1 MFLLSDLAVTTSE
14 NKGLALTITP
24 EASLEADFVIR
35 YFITGAGLHPASSGS
50 FLYASG
56 AFEFARG
63 TTAALTT
70 TIGRTVNNLVKD
82 YPKGLS
88 VKIASYEVNEVG
100 GVRTESNEN
109 VLLDDHRV
117 TITDSS
123 DTTAK
128 ATHDVPFTSNRD
140 VENLGNSFDS
150 RDISQGAGDDLLI
163 ITRHMTRSHDLNDTD
178 GQNIIKF
185 DYGVVITSISQS
197 VSTLLNGERRINE
210 SRIQFDSGLSLKTK
224 LPAGNL
230 FQIGDN
236 ALLSYDDF
244 YNEIRKDG
252 TLSSG
257 STILNRAYKV
267 TEHQVSYVPFQTATG
282 AFSVSGL
289 TDQVQEGQT
298 LSFTLAPSATLSSL
312 TTISW
317 QITGVGRVPLSKS
330 DITTTKGVLTFAAN
344 ATSTDSQSVTIPIN
358 DNQLIDYERQFLL
371 KIEATDSSGVS
382 ESLVENYVVTIT
394 DNEMASEG
402 ELFQLST
409 IYDDVI
415 LLGNDNRKEEI
426 TGSEGDDI
434 YVVTRHLV
442 SDVRLSDVSGDNII
456 KFDEGVVITKVDED
470 KIQFTA
476 DFVIYNKLSLT
487 VETGAELTISTPV
500 IYDYQIGD
508 GLVMGYEDFIS
519 ALTSG
524 GFTTDAQ
531 SQPTTSLATPY
542 PVTQTTASTGVSL
555 SHSNIT
561 IIEGRQT
568 IYKDLAT
575 IKSTLS
581 GYGVS
586 VSDSRFEAARSGSD
600 HILRIKANS
609 VFDYEAGADVL
620 VPIRFHK
627 SGEADVTATFTVHL
641 LDKNEAP
648 TATGFATSYQLTE
661 DGTTS
666 KTATETPVISDPDA
680 GDTLDTL
687 IIRAIYTPAGGFITE
702 QIVALGQDYTL
713 PLSYGT
719 LHISRASEGGFSWYY
734 QLDNG
739 AAAVNGLTGTQT
751 VTESLSFS
759 LGDDENLGAPTSQL
773 TITIQGH
780 NDAPVLTKQLRAISL
795 KEGHY
800 AEATDTAFSF
810 LVSDPDGTPTVTL
823 SGDDRFQLTSDY
835 KVQIKAGSSF
845 DYETVADR
853 SFTLTITATDNLDT
867 TLTDTQTIV
876 VAFADLNEAPTIDSG
891 VGFINIEADTA
902 ISYDI
907 PATAFADQ
915 DDNDALTYTVSL
927 NGGGALPTWLSFA
940 NNTLSGTPTSTDVG
954 RYVLDITATDKAGL
968 SVIDKLVIA
977 PKLTATEL
985 DNNSFY
991 LGTAHSTHS
1000 GGRLVGNVTVSQLE
1014 DVTASLTGA
1023 DASFFTVTS
1032 TNKDISITYKDGV
1045 TDDSRLIG
1053 TAYDVQLLLVDND
1066 SASRKLTLN
1075 TLNIIQGKEIIA
1087 TTQLSRN
1094 FLTGTSGDDVAVAP
1108 DNGLQSNILTF
1119 GGDDLI
1125 YGSNNGDIIRSG
1137 TGDDIIYAKGG
1148 KDLVYLSSGANIV
1161 DGGADNDILDFGA
1174 ATSGVTFDLS
1184 GETDSEG
1191 FFRATGTGLE
1201 GTRFKNFESIYATN
1215 YDDVI
1220 KGDDN
1225 ANTIN
1230 ARGGN
1235 DTIHAYGGDDVID
1248 ADGGNTIYA
1257 GDGNDDISIK
1267 AGSENDSNVIYG
1279 GQGNDNLQALNGNDY
1294 LYGGEGKDILT
1305 GSGGDDFLYGNVG
1318 DDRLAGDSGN
1328 DVLDGGAGAD
1338 EIRGGT
1344 GFDRLTYANSSQAV
1358 SVVLAIVQIDG
1369 APTVYT
1375 SVGSTGGDAEG
1386 DKIADIEEIIGSDH
1400 DDIFYAG
1407 NTAENFDGGKGV
1419 NTVSYAYSTTVEL
1432 ITIDLSASTDEDGY
1446 VKGAT
1451 GAFAQGDKFKNI
1463 QNLTGSNV
1471 SASVFVGNDQNNI
1484 LTAPSHLG
1492 SNLKGGAGNDTLIG
1506 GEDFYID
1513 SSGRKTQRVQLG
1525 KDVLDGGAGQDVIHA
1540 KGGRDVIYGSAGGDV
1555 IDGGAGLDTLT
1566 YVNSNAGITMDFTT
1580 ATYHDDGYIS
1590 GFTGGYAAG
1599 DKFKN
1604 IEFLKGSSHN
1614 DTITYR
1620 HQDDSKLPGLIGFYL
1635 LGGDDIFT
1643 GSDVREEVF
1652 SGTGD
1657 DTIRTHG
1664 GNDTVNIEGGDNLVY
1679 LGDGID
1685 EVIVQDEK
1693 SSTDDVLTAYGEA
1706 GDDTL
1711 RGGNKTIDKL
1721 YGGAGNDS
1729 LHGLKNNDVLHGG
1742 DGDDRIFNDG
1752 GDDVV
1757 DGGAGTDT
1765 IHLGSGKDIITGGTG
1780 TDIFTMGKNI
1790 GLAESQGTDI
1800 FTDFEQ
1806 GEKIKLDL
1814 PNFSDDNKFTGT
1826 TIDDVLNAFKMTGQT
1841 NTWRISQ
1848 ANTAND
1854 SGKND
1859 PTKLDTL
1866 VHYSFLG
1873 SSEYYIRFVFEDLD
1887 FDLTASHFEI
1897 V

>member
-1 MFLLSDLAVTTSE
+1 MFLLSDLAITTSE
-14 NKGLALTITP
+14 NEGLALTITP

-88 VKIASYEVNEVG
+88 VKIASYEVNEFG
-100 GVRTESNEN
+100 GVRTESNES

-197 VSTLLNGERRINE
+197 VSNLTNGERRINE

-267 TEHQVSYVPFQTATG
+267 TEHQVSYIPFQTATG

-358 DNQLIDYERQFLL
+358 DNQLIDYKRQFLL

-394 DNEMASEG
+394 DNETASEG

-456 KFDEGVVITKVDED
+456 KFDEGVVITAVDED

-508 GLVMGYEDFIS
+508 GLVMSYEDFIS

-542 PVTQTTASTGVSL
+542 PVTQTTANTGVSL

-561 IIEGRQT
+561 IIEGRQN
-568 IYKDLAT
+568 ISKDLAT

-600 HILRIKANS
+600 YILRIKANS
-609 VFDYEAGADVL
+609 VFDYQAGADVL

-687 IIRAIYTPAGGFITE
+687 IVRAIYRPAGGYITQ
-702 QIVALGQDYTL
+702 QIVATGQDYAL
-713 PLSYGT
+713 ALSYGT
-719 LHISRASEGGFSWYY
+719 LHISRANEGGFSWYY
-734 QLDNG
+734 QLDNS
-739 AAAVNGLTGTQT
+739 AEAVNGLTGTQT
-751 VTESLSFS
+751 VTESLSFTLS
-759 LGDDENLGAPTSQL
+759 DDENRGAPTPQL

-780 NDAPVLTKQLRAISL
+780 NDAPILTKQLRAISL

-823 SGDDRFQLTSDY
+823 TGDNRFQLSSDY

-853 SFTLTITATDNLDT
+853 SFTLTITATDNLDA
-867 TLTDTQTIV
+867 TLKDTQTIV
-876 VAFADLNEAPTIDSG
+876 VAFADLNEAPTIDTG
-891 VGFINIEADTA
+891 VGFINLEADTA

-915 DDNDALTYTVSL
+915 DANDALTYAVS
-927 NGGGALPTWLSFA
+927 NEGGGALPSWLRFA
-940 NNTLSGTPTSTDVG
+940 NNSLSGTPTSTDIR
-954 RYVLDITATDKAGL
+954 RYVLDVTATDKGGL

-977 PKLTATEL
+977 PELSATTL
-985 DNNSFY
+985 DNSSFY

-1000 GGRLVGNVTVSQLE
+1000 GGRKVGTLTVNQT
-1014 DVTASLTGA
+1014 DDFTASLTGA
-1023 DASFFTVTS
+1023 DASYFTLTTTGDAVT
-1032 TNKDISITYKDGV
+1032 ITYKENI
-1045 TDDSRLIG
+1045 TDDSRTIG
-1053 TAYDVQLLLVDND
+1053 TAYDVALVITDND
-1066 SASRKLTLN
+1066 ASSRTLTLTN
-1075 TLNIIQGKEIIA
+1075 LNIIQGKEIISA
-1087 TTQLSRN
+1087 TLVSGN
-1094 FLTGTSGDDVAVAP
+1094 VIIGTSGDDVAVAP
-1108 DNGLQSNILTF
+1108 NNGLQSNFQTF
-1119 GGDDLI
+1119 GGNDLI
-1125 YGSNNGDIIRSG
+1125 YGSNKGDIIRSG
-1137 TGDDIIYAKGG
+1137 TGDDIIYAQDGG
-1148 KDLVYLSSGANIV
+1148 DIVYLSSGANIV
-1161 DGGADNDILDFGA
+1161 DGGAGNDILDFGE

-1191 FFRATGTGLE
+1191 FFRATGKGLE
-1201 GTRFKNFESIYATN
+1201 GTRFKNFESIYATHH
-1215 YDDVI
+1215 DDVI

-1225 ANTIN
+1225 VNNIFT
-1230 ARGGN
+1230 RGGN
-1235 DTIHAYGGDDVID
+1235 NLVYSYGGDDIIF
-1248 ADGGNTIYA
+1248 AEGQNTIYT
-1257 GDGNDDISIK
+1257 GDGDDEVK
-1267 AGSENDSNVIYG
+1267 FDSVSNKYTNYLYG
-1279 GQGNDNLQALNGNDY
+1279 EKGNDNLRGNSSTDY
-1294 LYGGEGKDILT
+1294 IYGGVGDDDVL
-1305 GSGGDDFLYGNVG
+1305 GAGGNDFLYGNEG
-1318 DDRLAGDSGN
+1318 DDRLAGDTGN

-1338 EIRGGT
+1338 E
-1344 GFDRLTYANSSQAV
+1344 
-1358 SVVLAIVQIDG
+1358 
-1369 APTVYT
+1369 
-1375 SVGSTGGDAEG
+1375 
-1386 DKIADIEEIIGSDH
+1386 
-1400 DDIFYAG
+1400 
-1407 NTAENFDGGKGV
+1407 
-1419 NTVSYAYSTTVEL
+1419 
-1432 ITIDLSASTDEDGY
+1432 
-1446 VKGAT
+1446 
-1451 GAFAQGDKFKNI
+1451 
-1463 QNLTGSNV
+1463 
-1471 SASVFVGNDQNNI
+1471 
-1484 LTAPSHLG
+1484 
-1492 SNLKGGAGNDTLIG
+1492 
-1506 GEDFYID
+1506 
-1513 SSGRKTQRVQLG
+1513 
-1525 KDVLDGGAGQDVIHA
+1525 
-1540 KGGRDVIYGSAGGDV
+1540 
-1555 IDGGAGLDTLT
+1555 
-1566 YVNSNAGITMDFTT
+1566 
-1580 ATYHDDGYIS
+1580 
-1590 GFTGGYAAG
+1590 
-1599 DKFKN
+1599 
-1604 IEFLKGSSHN
+1604 
-1614 DTITYR
+1614 
-1620 HQDDSKLPGLIGFYL
+1620 
-1635 LGGDDIFT
+1635 
-1643 GSDVREEVF
+1643 
-1652 SGTGD
+1652 
-1657 DTIRTHG
+1657 
-1664 GNDTVNIEGGDNLVY
+1664 
-1679 LGDGID
+1679 
-1685 EVIVQDEK
+1685 
-1693 SSTDDVLTAYGEA
+1693 
-1706 GDDTL
+1706 
-1711 RGGNKTIDKL
+1711 
-1721 YGGAGNDS
+1721 
-1729 LHGLKNNDVLHGG
+1729 
-1742 DGDDRIFNDG
+1742 
-1752 GDDVV
+1752 
-1757 DGGAGTDT
+1757 
-1765 IHLGSGKDIITGGTG
+1765 ITGGTG

-1790 GLAESQGTDI
+1790 GLAEARGTDI

-1806 GEKIKLDL
+1806 GEKLKLDL
-1814 PNFSDDNKFTGT
+1814 PNFSNDNKFTGT

-1848 ANTAND
+1848 VNTADD
-1854 SGKND
+1854 SGDND

-1866 VHYSFLG
+1866 VHYSFYG
-1873 SSEYYIRFVFEDLD
+1873 SSEYYIRFIFEDLD

>member
-1 MFLLSDLAVTTSE
+1 MFLLSDLAITTSE
-14 NKGLALTITP
+14 NEGLALTITP

-88 VKIASYEVNEVG
+88 VKIASYEVNEFG
-100 GVRTESNEN
+100 GVRTESNES

-197 VSTLLNGERRINE
+197 VSNLTNGERRINE

-230 FQIGDN
+230 FHIGDN

-267 TEHQVSYVPFQTATG
+267 TEHQVSYIPFQTATG

-358 DNQLIDYERQFLL
+358 DNQLIDYKRQFLL

-394 DNEMASEG
+394 DNETASEG

-456 KFDEGVVITKVDED
+456 KFDEGVVITAVDED

-508 GLVMGYEDFIS
+508 GLVMSYEDFIS

-542 PVTQTTASTGVSL
+542 PVTQTTANTGVSL

-561 IIEGRQT
+561 IIEGRQN
-568 IYKDLAT
+568 ISKDLAT

-600 HILRIKANS
+600 YILRIKANS
-609 VFDYEAGADVL
+609 VFDYQAGADVL

-687 IIRAIYTPAGGFITE
+687 IVRAIYRPAGGYITQ
-702 QIVALGQDYTL
+702 QIVATGQDYAL
-713 PLSYGT
+713 ALSYGT
-719 LHISRASEGGFSWYY
+719 LHISRANEGGFSWYY
-734 QLDNG
+734 QLDNS
-739 AAAVNGLTGTQT
+739 AEAVNGLTGTQT
-751 VTESLSFS
+751 VTESLSFTLS
-759 LGDDENLGAPTSQL
+759 DDENRGAPTPQL

-780 NDAPVLTKQLRAISL
+780 NDAPILTKQLRAISL

-823 SGDDRFQLTSDY
+823 TGDNRFQLSSDY

-853 SFTLTITATDNLDT
+853 SFTLTITATDNLDA
-867 TLTDTQTIV
+867 TLKDTQTIV
-876 VAFADLNEAPTIDSG
+876 VAFADLNEAPTIDTG
-891 VGFINIEADTA
+891 VGFINLEADTA

-915 DDNDALTYTVSL
+915 DANDALTYAVS
-927 NGGGALPTWLSFA
+927 NEGGGALPSWLRFA
-940 NNTLSGTPTSTDVG
+940 NNSLSGTPTSTDIR
-954 RYVLDITATDKAGL
+954 RYVLDVTATDKGGL

-977 PKLTATEL
+977 PELSATTL
-985 DNNSFY
+985 DNSSFY

-1000 GGRLVGNVTVSQLE
+1000 GGRKVGTLTVNQT
-1014 DVTASLTGA
+1014 DDFTASLTGA
-1023 DASFFTVTS
+1023 DASYFTLTTTGDAVT
-1032 TNKDISITYKDGV
+1032 ITYKENI
-1045 TDDSRLIG
+1045 TDDSRTIG
-1053 TAYDVQLLLVDND
+1053 TAYDVALVITDND
-1066 SASRKLTLN
+1066 ASSRTLTLTN
-1075 TLNIIQGKEIIA
+1075 LNIIQGKEIISA
-1087 TTQLSRN
+1087 TLVSGN
-1094 FLTGTSGDDVAVAP
+1094 VIIGTSGDDVAVAP
-1108 DNGLQSNILTF
+1108 NNGLQSNFQTF
-1119 GGDDLI
+1119 GGNDLI
-1125 YGSNNGDIIRSG
+1125 YGSNKGDIIRSG
-1137 TGDDIIYAKGG
+1137 TGDDIIYAQDGG
-1148 KDLVYLSSGANIV
+1148 DIVYLSSGANIV
-1161 DGGADNDILDFGA
+1161 DGGAGNDILDFGE

-1191 FFRATGTGLE
+1191 FFRATGKGLE
-1201 GTRFKNFESIYATN
+1201 GTRFKNFESIYATHH
-1215 YDDVI
+1215 DDVI

-1225 ANTIN
+1225 VNNIFT
-1230 ARGGN
+1230 RGGN
-1235 DTIHAYGGDDVID
+1235 NLVYSYGGDDIIF
-1248 ADGGNTIYA
+1248 AEGQNTIYT
-1257 GDGNDDISIK
+1257 GDGDDEVK
-1267 AGSENDSNVIYG
+1267 FDSVSNKYTNYLYG
-1279 GQGNDNLQALNGNDY
+1279 EKGNDNLRGNSSTDY
-1294 LYGGEGKDILT
+1294 IYGGVGDDDVL
-1305 GSGGDDFLYGNVG
+1305 GAGGNDFLYGNEG
-1318 DDRLAGDSGN
+1318 DDRLAGDTGN

-1338 EIRGGT
+1338 E
-1344 GFDRLTYANSSQAV
+1344 
-1358 SVVLAIVQIDG
+1358 
-1369 APTVYT
+1369 
-1375 SVGSTGGDAEG
+1375 
-1386 DKIADIEEIIGSDH
+1386 
-1400 DDIFYAG
+1400 
-1407 NTAENFDGGKGV
+1407 
-1419 NTVSYAYSTTVEL
+1419 
-1432 ITIDLSASTDEDGY
+1432 
-1446 VKGAT
+1446 
-1451 GAFAQGDKFKNI
+1451 
-1463 QNLTGSNV
+1463 
-1471 SASVFVGNDQNNI
+1471 
-1484 LTAPSHLG
+1484 
-1492 SNLKGGAGNDTLIG
+1492 
-1506 GEDFYID
+1506 
-1513 SSGRKTQRVQLG
+1513 
-1525 KDVLDGGAGQDVIHA
+1525 
-1540 KGGRDVIYGSAGGDV
+1540 
-1555 IDGGAGLDTLT
+1555 
-1566 YVNSNAGITMDFTT
+1566 
-1580 ATYHDDGYIS
+1580 
-1590 GFTGGYAAG
+1590 
-1599 DKFKN
+1599 
-1604 IEFLKGSSHN
+1604 
-1614 DTITYR
+1614 
-1620 HQDDSKLPGLIGFYL
+1620 
-1635 LGGDDIFT
+1635 
-1643 GSDVREEVF
+1643 
-1652 SGTGD
+1652 
-1657 DTIRTHG
+1657 
-1664 GNDTVNIEGGDNLVY
+1664 
-1679 LGDGID
+1679 
-1685 EVIVQDEK
+1685 
-1693 SSTDDVLTAYGEA
+1693 
-1706 GDDTL
+1706 
-1711 RGGNKTIDKL
+1711 
-1721 YGGAGNDS
+1721 
-1729 LHGLKNNDVLHGG
+1729 
-1742 DGDDRIFNDG
+1742 
-1752 GDDVV
+1752 
-1757 DGGAGTDT
+1757 
-1765 IHLGSGKDIITGGTG
+1765 ITGGTG

-1790 GLAESQGTDI
+1790 GLAEARGTDI

-1806 GEKIKLDL
+1806 GEKLKLDL
-1814 PNFSDDNKFTGT
+1814 PNFSNDNKFTGT

-1848 ANTAND
+1848 VNTADD
-1854 SGKND
+1854 SGDND

-1866 VHYSFLG
+1866 VHYSFYG
-1873 SSEYYIRFVFEDLD
+1873 SSEYYIRFIFEDLD